1 MKTTR
6 LNPNKTT
13 NIRELGEVD
22 ISKLKQLVLSLS
34 EVVWDKETESR
45 ENDFDC
51 FHHTQ
56 HIIFRFPNQLNDRT
70 IVHDNPIWN
79 VWKPFLMPIL
89 EKAIE
94 PYGYRNGEIKAV
106 MLARL
111 KAGYG
116 IDKHIDGSMS
126 YYFLHKI
133 HIPIQTNE
141 KALFYIE
148 PNTYHLKEG
157 MAYEVN
163 NIVPHAVEN
172 QGEEDRIHL
181 IFEYMEEK

>member
-1 MKTTR
+1 MADTKV
-6 LNPNKTT
+6 NPNKTKS
-13 NIRELGEVD
+13 IRELGMVD
-22 ISKLKQLVLSLS
+22 IEKLKQLITSLS
-34 EVVWDKETESR
+34 ETVWEKETKNR
-45 ENDFDC
+45 ENDFEC

-56 HIIFRFPNQLNDRT
+56 HIIFRFPNQLTDRR

-79 VWKPFLMPIL
+79 VWKPFLLPIL
-89 EKAIE
+89 EKAVE
-94 PYGYRNGEIKAV
+94 PYDYENGQIKAV

-133 HIPIQTNE
+133 HIPIQTND

-148 PNTYHLKEG
+148 PDTYHLKEG
-157 MAYEVN
+157 IAYEVN

-172 QGEEDRIHL
+172 LGDEDRIHL
-181 IFEYMEEK
+181 IFEYMETK